1 VFNFVP
7 QLAMDFYHATASGDT
22 ATTNRLIDDFFLPLL
37 EIRNRKA
44 GYAVSMIK
52 AGARLVGHD
61 GGPVR
66 APLTD
71 LNEEEHDMLH
81 KLIIKNTK

>member
-1 VFNFVP
+1 
-7 QLAMDFYHATASGDT
+7 
-22 ATTNRLIDDFFLPLL
+22 
-37 EIRNRKA
+37 
-44 GYAVSMIK
+44 VSIVK

-71 LNEEEHDMLH
+71 LTDEECDMLH
-81 KLIIKNTK
+81 KLIVAQGAQ

>member
-1 VFNFVP
+1 
-7 QLAMDFYHATASGDT
+7 
-22 ATTNRLIDDFFLPLL
+22 
-37 EIRNRKA
+37 
-44 GYAVSMIK
+44 MIK

-71 LNEEEHDMLH
+71 LTEEEHDMLH